1 MKAVVRTLTLGV
13 LAALLGTPA
22 WAGGQNV
29 DERLRRLEQRLEEQ
43 QRQLEEQMEEIKAQ
57 REQIRAQRDEIK
69 SQGQERA
76 NVEKQESVAPV
87 VTLDAKGFNVK
98 SQDGR
103 FGIKIGARL
112 HVQAS
117 GNYGDLPDGVDATD
131 GTELRRARLELK
143 GKFYEDWKWSTELD
157 FADNEVAIKDFWLAY
172 EGLPWASVSVGHQKQ
187 PYSLSIEMSSND
199 IPFIERSIDAFLL
212 ERFVDRAI
220 GVRTQHSGEHW
231 FAAAGVYGESVDP
244 NKDDDEGWG
253 LASRFIYTPILS
265 ERRVLHLGGRVA
277 YREPSPGKDDL
288 RIKDETTHHSNL
300 AIVDTGDLANVD
312 SATLVGPEF
321 AVAVGPFSLFGE
333 YNKAFIDRSRGS
345 DYDFDSWHVAGTWTM
360 TGESRAAAYKMSSGE
375 FKRLTGDTNF
385 SLANRTWGAWEL
397 AGRLAGIHLNDGSFK
412 GGDEMVWT
420 TGLNWYLNP
429 SVRLM
434 FEWSRIVDTD
444 NSSATRR
451 DANGMDIVQGRV
463 QFVY

>member
-1 MKAVVRTLTLGV
+1 MKAAGWTLTLGI
-13 LAALLGTPA
+13 LTALLVTPA
-22 WAGGQNV
+22 WAGGQSV
-29 DERLRRLEQRLEEQ
+29 DERLRHLERSLEEQ
-43 QRQLEEQMEEIKAQ
+43 QRQLEKQMEEIKAQ
-57 REQIRAQRDEIK
+57 REEIRAQREEIE
-69 SQGQERA
+69 SQGQELA
-76 NVEKQESVAPV
+76 EVEQEESNAPA

-103 FGIKIGARL
+103 FSMKIGARL
-112 HVQAS
+112 HTQAS

-143 GKFYEDWKWSTELD
+143 GTFYEDWKWSTELD
-157 FADNEVAIKDFWLAY
+157 FADNDVAIKDFWLAY
-172 EGLPWASVSVGHQKQ
+172 EGFPLASVSVGHQKQ

-220 GVRTQHSGEHW
+220 GARAQHSGEHW

-253 LASRFIYTPILS
+253 LAGRFIYTPILS
-265 ERRVLHLGGRVA
+265 ENRVLHLGARVA
-277 YREPSPGKDDL
+277 YREPSPGKDGL
-288 RIKDETTHHSNL
+288 RIKDETTHQSNL
-300 AIVDTGDLANVD
+300 AIVDTGQIENID

-321 AVAVGPFSLFGE
+321 ALAVGPFSLFGE

-345 DYDFDSWHVAGTWTM
+345 DHDFDSWHVAGTWTM

-375 FKRLTGDTNF
+375 FKRLKGDNNF
-385 SLANRTWGAWEL
+385 SLAARTWGAWEL
-397 AGRLAGIHLNDGSFK
+397 AGRLSGIHLNDGSLK
-412 GGDEMVWT
+412 GGEEMVWT

-429 SVRLM
+429 AVRLM

-444 NSSATRR
+444 NTSATRR